1 MSSRN
6 LNSRHQKPLDN
17 LGLLI
22 RESLLSR
29 TAFHRPVPGVRRRLL
44 LCAAE
49 QQRRRQWL
57 RHWLMALL
65 AAPPSEFRVDDWQQT
80 VWSRLAYFELQ
91 RNLIFAGVLPY
102 KLY

>member
-6 LNSRHQKPLDN
+6 QRPLDN

-29 TAFHRPVPGVRRRLL
+29 TASRQPASGVRRRLL
-44 LCAAE
+44 LRAAE
-49 QQRRRQWL
+49 QQRRR
-57 RHWLMALL
+57 HWLIALL
-65 AAPPSEFRVDDWQQT
+65 AAPPSESRVDDWQQI

-91 RNLIFAGVLPY
+91 RNLVFSGVLSY
-102 KLY
+102 KIR